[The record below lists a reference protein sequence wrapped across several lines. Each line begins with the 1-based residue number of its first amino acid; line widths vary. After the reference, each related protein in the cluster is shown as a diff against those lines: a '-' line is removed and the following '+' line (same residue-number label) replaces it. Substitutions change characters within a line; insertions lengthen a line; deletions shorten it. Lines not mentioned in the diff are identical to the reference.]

1 MNLFVVRHA
10 IAEDAQPGQ
19 DDASRRLTDEGE
31 RKLRLSVRG
40 MRELGWR
47 FDRVLTSP
55 WTRAAHT
62 AELLG
67 PISRGKP
74 IPTELLCQ
82 TPAQELLA
90 MIVGGTEA
98 PREGRGTAV
107 VGHEPWLGEL
117 VGLLTLGEP
126 RAGHGLEL
134 KKAGVAWLEGTVMVG
149 GMKLRALLPPKIT
162 RGLAD

>member
-10 IAEDAQPGQ
+10 IAEDAQPGH
-19 DDASRRLTDEGE
+19 DDASRQLTDEGE
-31 RKLRLSVRG
+31 RKLRQAVRG
-40 MRELGWR
+40 MRGLGWR

-55 WTRAAHT
+55 WARAART

-67 PISRGKP
+67 PISSGKP
-74 IPTELLCQ
+74 VVTELLCK

-117 VGLLTLGEP
+117 VGLLTLGDA
-126 RAGHGLEL
+126 RASRGLEL
-134 KKAGVAWLEGTVMVG
+134 KKAGVAWLEGTVMAG
-149 GMKLRALLPPKIT
+149 GMLLRALVTPKIL